1 MVQLSETTTV
11 EDAPGSQRHL
21 SKLNPVLI
29 NTLLATFATSFV
41 WFALTFWVYLGTR
54 SVAANALIG
63 ACFPLFT
70 AVFGILFGTHVDH
83 HRKKQSMMLSGWL
96 SLAGFL
102 FAAMIY
108 AGTDM
113 ERSLTNPFLWLF
125 ILACMFGTMAS
136 NLRMIALST
145 LVTVLVPEG
154 GRDKANG
161 RVGLVNGL
169 AFTVTSIFSG
179 LAIAYIGMG
188 YSIAIAIAFLVL
200 AQVQLTRTHFDDS
213 IAETS
218 DEAPKR
224 FDFAGAVAVIRA
236 IPGLTELILFSS
248 LNNVLFGVFM
258 ALIDPYGLELVS
270 VQTWGTLWAFLM
282 MCMMAGGFFVSARG
296 IGGSPLKRLFQTNVV
311 VWAACAIL
319 PLRPSI
325 VLFFVCAVV
334 FMAMFPLIEAA
345 EQTVLQR
352 IVPTT
357 KQGRVFGFAQTAENM
372 VAPLTTVAMGP
383 VAQYVFIPFMAKGA
397 SGDRLIGSWFGTG
410 TNRGIG
416 LFFLLVS
423 VVGLAVSV
431 LAFASP
437 AYRKV
442 KVVYDESAPNS

>member
-1 MVQLSETTTV
+1 MVQLGESATV
-11 EDAPGSQRHL
+11 ETAPNSRHDL
-21 SKLNPVLI
+21 STLNPLLV
-29 NTLLATFATSFV
+29 NTLLAAFATSFV

-54 SVAANALIG
+54 SVAANAIIG
-63 ACFPLFT
+63 ACFPFFT
-70 AVFGILFGTHVDH
+70 ALFGILFGTHVDH

-96 SLAGFL
+96 SLAAFVL
-102 FAAMIY
+102 AAIIY

-113 ERSLTNPFLWLF
+113 ERSLGNPFLWLF
-125 ILACMFGTMAS
+125 VLACMFGAMAS

-154 GRDKANG
+154 SRDKANG

-169 AFTVTSIFSG
+169 AFTVTSVFSG

-200 AQVQLTRTHFDDS
+200 AQVQLVTTQFDDS

-218 DEAPKR
+218 EGSPKR
-224 FDFAGAVAVIRA
+224 FDFAGALAVIRA

-258 ALIDPYGLELVS
+258 ALMDPYGLELVS
-270 VQTWGTLWAFLM
+270 VQTWGTLWALLM
-282 MCMMAGGFFVSARG
+282 MCMMAGGFWISAKG
-296 IGGSPLKRLFQTNVV
+296 IGGAPLKRLFQTNVV

-325 VLFFVCAVV
+325 VLFFFCAVV
-334 FMAMFPLIEAA
+334 FMALFPLIEAA
-345 EQTVLQR
+345 EQTVLQK
-352 IVPTT
+352 IVPVS

-397 SGDRLIGSWFGTG
+397 AGDRLIGSWFGTG
-410 TNRGIG
+410 INRGIG

-423 VVGLAVSV
+423 LGGLAVSV
-431 LAFASP
+431 LVFASP

-442 KVVYDESAPNS
+442 KVVYEQSDANS

>member
-1 MVQLSETTTV
+1 MVELRETTRV
-11 EDAPGSQRHL
+11 LSANDSQRHL
-21 SKLNPVLI
+21 AKLNPLLL
-29 NTLLATFATSFV
+29 NTLLAAFATSFV

-54 SVAANALIG
+54 SVAANAIIG

-70 AVFGILFGTHVDH
+70 AVFGIVFGTHVDH

-96 SLAGFL
+96 SLAAFL
-102 FAAMIY
+102 LAAAIY
-108 AGTDM
+108 AGTNI

-125 ILACMFGTMAS
+125 VLACMFGVMAS

-145 LVTVLVPEG
+145 LVTVLVPEE

-169 AFTVTSIFSG
+169 AFTVTAGFSG

-188 YSIAIAIAFLVL
+188 YSLAVAIAVLVIAQMQL
-200 AQVQLTRTHFDDS
+200 AKSAFDDS

-218 DEAPKR
+218 EGAPKR
-224 FDFAGAVAVIRA
+224 FDFAGAVSVIRA
-236 IPGLTELILFSS
+236 IPGLTELILFSA

-258 ALIDPYGLELVS
+258 ALMDPYGLELVS
-270 VQTWGTLWAFLM
+270 VQTWGTLWAVLM
-282 MCMMAGGFFVSARG
+282 LCMMAGGFVVSSKG
-296 IGGSPLKRLFQTNVV
+296 IGISPLKRLFQTNVI

-334 FMAMFPLIEAA
+334 FMALFPVIEAA
-345 EQTVLQR
+345 EQTVLQK
-352 IVPTT
+352 IVPSS
-357 KQGRVFGFAQTAENM
+357 KQGRVFGFAQAAENL

-423 VVGLAVSV
+423 LVGLVVSV
-431 LAFASP
+431 LVFASP

-442 KVVYDESAPNS
+442 KVVYESSETNP

>member
-1 MVQLSETTTV
+1 MEK
-11 EDAPGSQRHL
+11 APDSPQHL
-21 SKLNPVLI
+21 SKLNPLLL
-29 NTLLATFATSFV
+29 NTMLGAFATSFV

-70 AVFGILFGTHVDH
+70 AIFGLWFGTYVDH
-83 HRKKQSMMLSGWL
+83 HLKKQSMMLSGWL
-96 SLAGFL
+96 SLAAFL
-102 FAAMIY
+102 LAATIY
-108 AGTDM
+108 ASTDM

-125 ILACMFGTMAS
+125 ILACMFGAMAS

-188 YSIAIAIAFLVL
+188 YSIAIAIVFLVVAQIQL
-200 AQVQLTRTHFDDS
+200 AKVTFDDS

-218 DEAPKR
+218 EGKPKR

-258 ALIDPYGLELVS
+258 ALMDPYGLELVS
-270 VQTWGTLWAFLM
+270 VQTWGTLWAMLM
-282 MCMMAGGFFVSARG
+282 LCMMAGGFVISARG
-296 IGGSPLKRLFQTNVV
+296 IGPSPLKRLFQTNVV

-334 FMAMFPLIEAA
+334 FMALFPLIEAA
-345 EQTVLQR
+345 EQTVLQK
-352 IVPTT
+352 IVPES

-372 VAPLTTVAMGP
+372 VAPVTTVAMGP
-383 VAQYVFIPFMAKGA
+383 VAQYVFIPFMAEGA
-397 SGDRLIGSWFGTG
+397 RGDRLIGSWFGTG
-410 TNRGIG
+410 VNRGIG

-423 VVGLAVSV
+423 LVGLVVSILV
-431 LAFASP
+431 FASP

-442 KVVYDESAPNS
+442 KVVYEEGMDSDGD